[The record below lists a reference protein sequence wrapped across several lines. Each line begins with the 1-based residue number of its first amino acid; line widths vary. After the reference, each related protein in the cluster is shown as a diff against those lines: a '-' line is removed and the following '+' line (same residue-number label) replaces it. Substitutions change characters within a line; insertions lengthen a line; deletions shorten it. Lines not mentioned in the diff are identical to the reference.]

1 MMMLATLGGSWLRGV
16 YLNNGHLGH
25 WPSLGRHYAQM
36 VRVAVDNCSVDT
48 DANQPRPEK
57 EEKPDSVL
65 IRVSV

>member
-1 MMMLATLGGSWLRGV
+1 MATWDIGT
-16 YLNNGHLGH
+16 